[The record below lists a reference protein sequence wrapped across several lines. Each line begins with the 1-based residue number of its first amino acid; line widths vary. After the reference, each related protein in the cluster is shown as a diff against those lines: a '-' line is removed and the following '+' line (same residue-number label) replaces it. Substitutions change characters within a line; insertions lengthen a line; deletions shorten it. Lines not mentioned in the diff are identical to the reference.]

1 MLCLVEN
8 RFLPRTAAFFDL
20 DKTVIA
26 KSSTLTF
33 SKSFYQ
39 GGLINRRAV
48 LRTAYAQFVFLAGVR
63 ITTRWSGC
71 VNTSLRSA
79 RAGTCSR

>member
-1 MLCLVEN
+1 MLKGVEN
-8 RFLPRTAAFFDL
+8 HSLPRTAAFFDL

-39 GGLINRRAV
+39 GGLINRRAA
-48 LRTAYAQFVFLAGVR
+48 LRTE
-63 ITTRWSGC
+63 
-71 VNTSLRSA
+71 
-79 RAGTCSR
+79 